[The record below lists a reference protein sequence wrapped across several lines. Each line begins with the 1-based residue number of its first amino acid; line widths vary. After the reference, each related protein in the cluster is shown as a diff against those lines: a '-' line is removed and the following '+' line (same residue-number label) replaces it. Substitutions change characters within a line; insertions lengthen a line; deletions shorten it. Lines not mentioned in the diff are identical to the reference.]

1 MIGTT
6 DLATAIGATLEGE
19 DRQVT
24 SLLPAGRAVAG
35 GVVVPADDAALQ
47 ETLRTP
53 GAQRLAAIVV
63 TPDAHVAAPHP
74 PLLRHPDPRLALAR
88 ISRELDPEPAPP
100 LGVAPGATVAADATL
115 GPGTSVGP
123 GAVVASGAVLAE
135 GCVIAA
141 GAVVGRGCRL
151 GPGTRLYPNAV
162 LYPGVRLGA
171 RVRVHAG
178 AVVGA
183 DGFGYAPG
191 PAGAEKLH
199 HLGGVT
205 IGDDVE
211 IGANACID
219 RGTLDDTVV
228 GDGTK
233 LDNLCQVGHN
243 VRIGRHCLIAGHT
256 AIGGSSVIE
265 DGVMIGGGAAL
276 SDHVRVGAGAR
287 IAGRAGVSKDVPAG
301 EAWGGAPAVPM
312 RAWARERY
320 LVGRLERI
328 WTFVRRAQKAAADDS
343 ATSPATS
350 AEAPSDET
358 PRGKGE

>member
-1 MIGTT
+1 VIGTK
-6 DLATAIGATLEGE
+6 DLAAAIGATLEGE

-35 GVVVPADDAALQ
+35 DVVVPADDAALQ

-53 GAQRLAAIVV
+53 GAERLTAIVV

-88 ISRELDPEPAPP
+88 ISRALDPEPAPP
-100 LGVAPGATVAADATL
+100 PGAAPSASVAADATL

-123 GAVVASGAVLAE
+123 GAVVGAGAQLAE
-135 GCVIAA
+135 GCVIGA
-141 GAVVGRGCRL
+141 GAVVGPACRL
-151 GPGTRLYPNAV
+151 GPGTRLFPNVV
-162 LYPGVRLGA
+162 LYPGVRIGA
-171 RVRVHAG
+171 RVRIHAG

-191 PAGAEKLH
+191 PGGAEKLH
-199 HLGGVT
+199 HLGSVT

-219 RGTLDDTVV
+219 RGTLGDTVV
-228 GDGTK
+228 GSGTK

-243 VRIGRHCLIAGHT
+243 VSIGRHCLIAGHT

-276 SDHVRVGAGAR
+276 SDHVRIGTGAR

-328 WTFVRRAQKAAADDS
+328 WTFVRRAQKAE
-343 ATSPATS
+343 
-350 AEAPSDET
+350 AERSET
-358 PRGKGE
+358 TEEESTGGRGA